1 MSVCLS
7 VCVYVCLSV
16 CLYLCVYV
24 CLSVCLS
31 VSMCVCMSIWHML
44 LYLYADDSVVGRT
57 DHTSVL
63 WKDWIWVYGGY
74 MFTDD
79 EEVTESGSGQ
89 NEIFVDF
96 IRYHLTNGH
105 WEEVIISS
113 ITRPQPRYA
122 HTAVVY
128 NVSSELLHHLFYLI
142 LHSLPILPSSTP
154 SLFSHAPLPPP
165 PVGYHVCIWWC
176 SNRN

>member
-1 MSVCLS
+1 M
-7 VCVYVCLSV
+7 
-16 CLYLCVYV
+16 

-31 VSMCVCMSIWHML
+31 VCLFVYMSVSMCVHVCMYVYML
-44 LYLYADDSVVGRT
+44 LYLCADDSVVGRT

-63 WKDWIWVYGGY
+63 WEDWIWVYGGY

-96 IRYHLTNGH
+96 IRYHVTNGH

-113 ITRPQPRYA
+113 IMRPQPRYA

-128 NVSSELLHHLFYLI
+128 KVS
-142 LHSLPILPSSTP
+142 
-154 SLFSHAPLPPP
+154 
-165 PVGYHVCIWWC
+165 
-176 SNRN
+176 